1 MNFNSRTHVEC
12 DAFPFRTTFSL
23 SNFNSRTHVE
33 CDYDCI
39 DCHVEYYNI
48 STHALTWSATRRVCC
63 NVEQTKFQL
72 THSRGVRPGL
82 IDVCPGCKNFNSR
95 THVECDLGYITSK
108 DLLDNFNSRTHV
120 ECDEICLANRARK
133 AISTHALTWSATFT
147 YSRHPIRKRI
157 STHALTW
164 SATSINHLLPR
175 PKRISTHALTWSAT
189 PDQFAESYK
198 WNFNSRTHVECDWI
212 LRIPTCGKSIS
223 THALTWSATC
233 GNRFQQRRKGIS
245 THALTWSATIDR
257 MKRQDARQ
265 ISTHALTWSATASR
279 SV

>member
-1 MNFNSRTHVEC
+1 MRPSPSSSSYAFSPFQLTHSRGVRPCFHMLLHQQMNFNSRTHVEC

-189 PDQFAESYK
+189 GFCAYPRVANPFQLTH
-198 WNFNSRTHVECDWI
+198 SRGVRPAAIGSSSGGREFQLTHSRGVR
-212 LRIPTCGKSIS
+212 L
-223 THALTWSATC
+223 LT
-233 GNRFQQRRKGIS
+233 G
-245 THALTWSATIDR
+245 
-257 MKRQDARQ
+257 
-265 ISTHALTWSATASR
+265 
-279 SV
+279 

>member
-95 THVECDLGYITSK
+95 THVECDFYVFQTSNPK
-108 DLLDNFNSRTHV
+108 TNFNSRTHV
-120 ECDEICLANRARK
+120 ECDQYKSFTA
-133 AISTHALTWSATFT
+133 AT
-147 YSRHPIRKRI
+147 K
-157 STHALTW
+157 
-164 SATSINHLLPR
+164 
-175 PKRISTHALTWSAT
+175 K
-189 PDQFAESYK
+189 D
-198 WNFNSRTHVECDWI
+198 FNSRTHVECDSGSIRGI
-212 LRIPTCGKSIS
+212 LQVEFQL
-223 THALTWSATC
+223 THSR
-233 GNRFQQRRKGIS
+233 GV
-245 THALTWSATIDR
+245 
-257 MKRQDARQ
+257 RQNHLRYDGETGQ
-265 ISTHALTWSATASR
+265 ISTHALTWSATKMRLKCGTIIGFQLTHSR
-279 SV
+279 GVRQPGLLFYVC

>member
-1 MNFNSRTHVEC
+1 MRPSPSSSSYAFSPFQLTHSRGVRRQRKCFSITEIKFQLTHSRGVRPCFHMLLHQQMNFNSRTHVEC

-133 AISTHALTWSATFT
+133 AISTHALTWSAT
-147 YSRHPIRKRI
+147 
-157 STHALTW
+157 
-164 SATSINHLLPR
+164 SINHLLPR

-198 WNFNSRTHVECDWI
+198 WNFNSRTHVECD
-212 LRIPTCGKSIS
+212 RIICDTMEKQD
-223 THALTWSATC
+223 
-233 GNRFQQRRKGIS
+233 RFQLTHSRGVRQRC
-245 THALTWSATIDR
+245 
-257 MKRQDARQ
+257 
-265 ISTHALTWSATASR
+265 
-279 SV
+279 V

>member
-1 MNFNSRTHVEC
+1 MQLSPSSRLEDNCH
-12 DAFPFRTTFSL
+12 
-23 SNFNSRTHVE
+23 FNSRTHVE

-82 IDVCPGCKNFNSR
+82 IDVCPGSKNFNSR

-164 SATSINHLLPR
+164 SATTRVTFLCLL
-175 PKRISTHALTWSAT
+175 IQFQLTHSRGVRL
-189 PDQFAESYK
+189 DFAHTHVWQIHFNSRTHVECDLRQSVPAAAEG
-198 WNFNSRTHVECDWI
+198 NFNSRTHVECDY
-212 LRIPTCGKSIS
+212 
-223 THALTWSATC
+223 
-233 GNRFQQRRKGIS
+233 
-245 THALTWSATIDR
+245 
-257 MKRQDARQ
+257 
-265 ISTHALTWSATASR
+265 
-279 SV
+279 

>member
-1 MNFNSRTHVEC
+1 MINISTHALTWSATLSLFLFIRFLAISTHALTWSATLLSYALTPTNEFQLTHSRGV
-12 DAFPFRTTFSL
+12 RRFSL

-120 ECDEICLANRARK
+120 ECDADEK
-133 AISTHALTWSATFT
+133 
-147 YSRHPIRKRI
+147 
-157 STHALTW
+157 
-164 SATSINHLLPR
+164 
-175 PKRISTHALTWSAT
+175 
-189 PDQFAESYK
+189 
-198 WNFNSRTHVECDWI
+198 
-212 LRIPTCGKSIS
+212 TC
-223 THALTWSATC
+223 C
-233 GNRFQQRRKGIS
+233 GWF
-245 THALTWSATIDR
+245 
-257 MKRQDARQ
+257 
-265 ISTHALTWSATASR
+265 
-279 SV
+279 

>member
-1 MNFNSRTHVEC
+1 MRPSPTSSSYAFSPFQLTHSRGVRPCFHMLLHQQMNFNSRTHVEC

-120 ECDEICLANRARK
+120 ECDADEK
-133 AISTHALTWSATFT
+133 
-147 YSRHPIRKRI
+147 
-157 STHALTW
+157 
-164 SATSINHLLPR
+164 
-175 PKRISTHALTWSAT
+175 
-189 PDQFAESYK
+189 
-198 WNFNSRTHVECDWI
+198 
-212 LRIPTCGKSIS
+212 TC
-223 THALTWSATC
+223 C
-233 GNRFQQRRKGIS
+233 GWF
-245 THALTWSATIDR
+245 
-257 MKRQDARQ
+257 
-265 ISTHALTWSATASR
+265 
-279 SV
+279 